1 MRWRRIVWFI
11 LWIISLVGISYYGG
25 IISYTLFWGL
35 TMIPVLSCIYLVA
48 VFVGFKI
55 YQEIESRTI
64 VCKEPMPYFFALP
77 NEGYYAFAGI
87 SVRLFSKLSYVT
99 DMGEDEEYELLP
111 GDKYEYHTRLICKYR
126 GEYEVG
132 VKEVIL
138 TDCFRLFRFKYRI
151 AGTIKALVYP
161 RVIHMAEV
169 ESLKDILNVSS
180 LMTPLEQTEPDVVTR
195 DYIPGD
201 ALKYIHWK
209 VSAKEQQ
216 LKTRNMQGERKQDI
230 WLVYDTCRY
239 DRDEY
244 VYMPLENQI
253 LETVL
258 ALVAYLA
265 EKNIDVTV
273 CHSQGGL
280 QNSIVRGLSQ
290 FQVFYEETAHVVFSE
305 EENIAVTME
314 QLSSGAGILSVQTM
328 LVVSHQ
334 GDEAFLNRLQALTL
348 QGIHII
354 WYLITDENA
363 EAYLRQSNSRLKIV
377 VLPIE
382 GNLEDLL

>member
-151 AGTIKALVYP
+151 DGTIKALVYP

-180 LMTPLEQTEPDVVTR
+180 LMIPLEQTEPDVVTR

-273 CHSQGGL
+273 CHSQRGL
-280 QNSIVRGLSQ
+280 QNSTVRGLSQ

-363 EAYLRQSNSRLKIV
+363 EAYLRQSSSRLKIV

>member
-1 MRWRRIVWFI
+1 MKWRRLIFFI
-11 LWIISLVGISYYGG
+11 LWILSLVGISYYGG

-35 TMIPVLSCIYLVA
+35 TMIPVISFLYLLL
-48 VFVGFKI
+48 VFAGFRI

-77 NEGYYAFAGI
+77 NEGFYTFAGI
-87 SVRLFSKLSYVT
+87 SVRLFSRLSYVT

-111 GDKYEYHTRLICKYR
+111 GDKYEYHTRMICKYR

-138 TDCFRLFRFKYRI
+138 TDCFRLFRFRYKN

-161 RVIHMAEV
+161 RVIHKAEI
-169 ESLKDILNVSS
+169 ESLRDTLNVNSR
-180 LMTPLEQTEPDVVTR
+180 MTPWQQTEPDVVTR
-195 DYIPGD
+195 AYIPGD

-209 VSAKEQQ
+209 ASAKEQQ

-230 WLVYDTCRY
+230 WLLYDTCRY
-239 DRDEY
+239 HSDEY

-258 ALVAYLA
+258 ALVAYLV
-265 EKNIDVTV
+265 EKNIDITV
-273 CHSQGGL
+273 CCGQSGMQK
-280 QNSIVRGLSQ
+280 NTVRGLNQ
-290 FQVFYEETAHVVFSE
+290 FSLFYEQTAHVIFSE
-305 EENIAVTME
+305 KEDIAAEMQHLIENNTLIN
-314 QLSSGAGILSVQTM
+314 VQTM
-328 LVVSHQ
+328 IVVSHQ
-334 GDEAFLNRLQALTL
+334 ADSAFMGRLQALTL
-348 QGIHII
+348 TGTNII
-354 WYLITDENA
+354 WYLITDDNA
-363 EAYLRQSNSRLKIV
+363 EEYLRQSNSRLKII

>member
-1 MRWRRIVWFI
+1 MKWRRILFFI
-11 LWIISLVGISYYGG
+11 LWISSLVGISCYGG
-25 IISYTLFWGL
+25 VVSYTLFWGL
-35 TMIPVLSCIYLVA
+35 TMLAVLAFFYLVC

-55 YQEIESRTI
+55 YQEIESRVV

-111 GDKYEYHTRLICKYR
+111 GDKYEYHTRMICKYR

-138 TDCFRLFRFKYRI
+138 TDCFRLFRFRYRI
-151 AGTIKALVYP
+151 DGTIKAQVYP
-161 RVIHMAEV
+161 RVLHLPEV
-169 ESLKDILNVSS
+169 ESLKDTLNISS
-180 LMTPLEQTEPDVVTR
+180 QMTPWQQTEPDVVTR
-195 DYIPGD
+195 AYIPGD

-209 VSAKEQQ
+209 ASAKEQQ

-230 WLVYDTCRY
+230 LLLYDTCRY
-239 DRDEY
+239 HKEEY

-258 ALVAYLA
+258 ALVSYLA
-265 EKNIDVTV
+265 EKNIDVKV
-273 CHSQGGL
+273 CHSQRGL
-280 QNSIVRGLSQ
+280 QECTVRGLNQ
-290 FQVFYEETAHVVFSE
+290 FQIFYEQTAHVVFDE
-305 EENIAVTME
+305 GEDMAATLE
-314 QLSSGAGILSVQTM
+314 QLKQGGGLVSLQTM
-328 LVVSHQ
+328 LVVSHRA
-334 GDEAFLNRLQALTL
+334 DTAFVGSLQKLAM
-348 QGIHII
+348 GGMNIV
-354 WYLITDENA
+354 WYLITDADA
-363 EAYLRQSNSRLKIV
+363 EEYLRQSNSRLRIV

>member
-151 AGTIKALVYP
+151 DGTIKALVYP

-180 LMTPLEQTEPDVVTR
+180 LMIPLEQTEPDVVTR

-273 CHSQGGL
+273 CHSQRGL
-280 QNSIVRGLSQ
+280 QNSTVRGLSQ

-328 LVVSHQ
+328 VSHQ

-363 EAYLRQSNSRLKIV
+363 EAYLRQSSSRLKIV